1 MPSGIASAARV
12 VRACGTYSLTKK
24 VRSLANAGTTLPPM
38 ACRAC
43 SCSCACSA
51 AGMLAGSFL
60 KGAYSGEAVVSFSS
74 DTVAMDTSRP
84 SSTARGTLKPRL
96 RPARMFS
103 VCWSK

>member
-1 MPSGIASAARV
+1 MASAASV

-24 VRSLANAGTTLPPM
+24 VRSLPNAGTTLPLM
-38 ACRAC
+38 AWRAC
-43 SCSCACSA
+43 ACSCACSA

-60 KGAYSGEAVVSFSS
+60 NGAYSGEAVGSLSS
-74 DTVAMDTSRP
+74 DTVAMETSRP

-96 RPARMFS
+96 SPARMFS